1 MVILN
6 LVVMFTVEF
15 HIVSN
20 RYDDSALV
28 SLQRFSYAYDERDWT
43 LRDIDWSIAAGECH
57 CLCGA
62 TGSGKSTL
70 ALALKGLLATGRQ
83 QGSIHYQLES
93 ETPTLRVGL
102 VLQNPESQ
110 LFARTVGAEVAFG
123 LENMA
128 VAPQQMA
135 ARVEQALTHVGLD
148 LPLSAP
154 VATLSMGQKY
164 RLLLASMLVLEPQ
177 LLILDEPV
185 AQLDEGGLRD
195 LRYILRRL
203 LQQGVAILI
212 CEHNPGPLSDLIDSF
227 WLLDREGKMA
237 PSTYT
242 ATEGD
247 HLYASSSVG
256 SSSMNKGATLLTAS
270 DLTVGCDVQQPLWR
284 AEDFSWSQGQQVL
297 VVGGN
302 GTGKSTLL
310 RCLCGFLAPL
320 HGEVRLFG
328 QHPQPRMMRGRVGWL
343 LQNPQRQL
351 CENSVYD
358 ELALSHR
365 LAGRCRN
372 ERADLVKQTLVTCG
386 LDHLEQSSAHKLS
399 YGQKHLVALASL
411 LVSRPQVLLL
421 DDPFAGLDSHYQQR
435 VYQLLHHQSREQGT
449 LVVRT
454 SHHQPGVMDQ
464 VDQLHTISGGLFA
477 TQSF

>member
-1 MVILN
+1 
-6 LVVMFTVEF
+6 MFMVEF
-15 HIVSN
+15 RIVSN
-20 RYDDSALV
+20 RCKDNALV
-28 SLQRFSYAYDERDWT
+28 SLQQFSYAYDERDWT
-43 LRDIDWSIAAGECH
+43 LRDVDWSIAAGECH

-70 ALALKGLLATGRQ
+70 ALALKGLLPNGRQ
-83 QGSIHYQLES
+83 QGGIHYRLES
-93 ETPTLRVGL
+93 ETPTLRIGL

-128 VAPQQMA
+128 VEPQQMA
-135 ARVEQALTHVGLD
+135 SRVEQALTHVGLD
-148 LPLSAP
+148 LPLGAS

-185 AQLDEGGLRD
+185 AQLDDDGLRD

-212 CEHNPGPLSDLIDSF
+212 CEHNPSPLSDLIDSF
-227 WLLDREGKMA
+227 WVLDSAGRLA
-237 PSTYT
+237 PSTATTDEDGRPRLLASACSSSQTKGETVLT
-242 ATEGD
+242 AT
-247 HLYASSSVG
+247 
-256 SSSMNKGATLLTAS
+256 
-270 DLTVGCDVQQPLWR
+270 DLTVGCDEQQPLWR
-284 AEDFSWSQGQQVL
+284 AEDFSWSLGQQVL

-328 QHPQPRMMRGRVGWL
+328 QHPQPRVMRGRVGWL

-365 LAGRCRN
+365 LAGRCRK
-372 ERADLVKQTLVTCG
+372 ERADMVKQTLVTCG

-435 VYQLLHHQSREQGT
+435 LYQLLHHQSHKQGT

-454 SHHQPGVMDQ
+454 SHHRPGVMDQ
-464 VDQLHTISGGLFA
+464 VYQLHTISGGLFA

>member
-1 MVILN
+1 
-6 LVVMFTVEF
+6 MFTVEF

-70 ALALKGLLATGRQ
+70 ALALKGLLPRGRQ
-83 QGSIHYQLES
+83 QGAIQYRLECDP
-93 ETPTLRVGL
+93 PTLRVGL

-135 ARVEQALTHVGLD
+135 ARVEQALTDVGLD
-148 LPLSAP
+148 LPLNTP

-185 AQLDEGGLRD
+185 AQLDEDGLRD

-203 LQQGVAILI
+203 CQQGVAILI

-227 WLLDREGKMA
+227 WLLDSEGRLSS
-237 PSTYT
+237 STDTAVANGRPQKLESTCQSSLKKGETVLT
-242 ATEGD
+242 AT
-247 HLYASSSVG
+247 A
-256 SSSMNKGATLLTAS
+256 
-270 DLTVGCDVQQPLWR
+270 LTVGCDEQQPLWR
-284 AEDFSWSQGQQVL
+284 ADDFSWSLGQQVL

-328 QHPQPRMMRGRVGWL
+328 QQPQPRVMRGRVGWL

-365 LAGRCRN
+365 LAGRCRD
-372 ERADLVKQTLVTCG
+372 ERADLVKQTLVACG
-386 LDHLEQSSAHKLS
+386 LDHLEHSSAHKLS

-411 LVSRPQVLLL
+411 LVSQPQVLLL
-421 DDPFAGLDSHYQQR
+421 DDPFAGLDSHYQQL
-435 VYQLLHHQSREQGT
+435 VYQLLHQQSGEQGT

-454 SHHQPGVMDQ
+454 SHHQPSVMDRI
-464 VDQLHTISGGLFA
+464 DQLHTISGGLFA

>member
-1 MVILN
+1 MVTLS
-6 LVVMFTVEF
+6 LVAMFTVEF
-15 HIVSN
+15 LIVSD
-20 RYDDSALV
+20 RYDDNAFV
-28 SLQRFSYAYDERDWT
+28 SLKRFSYAYDERDWI

-70 ALALKGLLATGRQ
+70 ALALKGLLPTGRQ
-83 QGSIHYQLES
+83 QGDIHYRLDS
-93 ETPTLRVGL
+93 DTPTLRVGL

-123 LENMA
+123 LENMN
-128 VAPQQMA
+128 VAPAEMA
-135 ARVEQALTHVGLD
+135 ARVEQALTRVSLD
-148 LPLSAP
+148 LPLNAS
-154 VATLSMGQKY
+154 VARLSMGQKY

-177 LLILDEPV
+177 VLILDEPV
-185 AQLDEGGLRD
+185 AQLDDDGLRD
-195 LRYILRRL
+195 LRCILRCLR
-203 LQQGVAILI
+203 QQGVAILI
-212 CEHNPGPLSDLIDSF
+212 CEHNPGPLSDLVDSF
-227 WLLDREGKMA
+227 WRLDSGKMF
-237 PSTYT
+237 PTTYT
-242 ATEGD
+242 VAEAANPFVARSIECGP
-247 HLYASSSVG
+247 V
-256 SSSMNKGATLLTAS
+256 NKRAALLTAT
-270 DLTVGCDVQQPLWR
+270 DLAVGCDEQQPLWS
-284 AEDFSWSQGQQVL
+284 AGDFSWRPGQQVL

-302 GTGKSTLL
+302 GSGKSTLL
-310 RCLCGFLAPL
+310 RCLSGFLTPL
-320 HGEVRLFG
+320 NGEVRVFG
-328 QHPQPRMMRGRVGWL
+328 QPPQPRTMRGRVGWL

-365 LAGRCRN
+365 LAGCCRH
-372 ERADLVKQTLVTCG
+372 ERADVVKQTLVACG

-411 LVSRPQVLLL
+411 LVSKPQVLLL
-421 DDPFAGLDSHYQQR
+421 DDPFAGLDHHYQQR
-435 VYQLLHHQSREQGT
+435 VYQLLQQQSCEHGT

-454 SHHQPGVMDQ
+454 SHHQPNVMDR

>member
-1 MVILN
+1 
-6 LVVMFTVEF
+6 MFTVEF

-20 RYDDSALV
+20 RYNDNSLV
-28 SLQRFSYAYDERDWT
+28 AVQQFSYAYDERDWT

-62 TGSGKSTL
+62 TGSGKSTF
-70 ALALKGLLATGRQ
+70 ALAVKGLLPTGRQ
-83 QGSIHYQLES
+83 QGGIHYRLDS
-93 ETPTLRVGL
+93 DTPTLRVGL

-128 VAPQQMA
+128 VAPQDMV

-148 LPLSAP
+148 LPLGAS

-185 AQLDEGGLRD
+185 AQLDEDGLRD

-203 LQQGVAILI
+203 RHQGVAILI
-212 CEHNPGPLSDLIDSF
+212 CEHNHGPLNDLIDSF
-227 WLLDREGKMA
+227 WVLDSEGR
-237 PSTYT
+237 
-242 ATEGD
+242 
-247 HLYASSSVG
+247 LASSTPTAAECGRPQLLASAY
-256 SSSMNKGATLLTAS
+256 SSAQTKGATVLTAT
-270 DLTVGCDVQQPLWR
+270 DLTVGCNEQQPLWR
-284 AEDFSWSQGQQVL
+284 AEDFSWSRGQQVL

-302 GTGKSTLL
+302 GSGKSTLL

-328 QHPQPRMMRGRVGWL
+328 QPPQPRMMRGRVGWL

-351 CENSVYD
+351 CENSVYE

-365 LAGRCRN
+365 LAGRSRN
-372 ERADLVKQTLVTCG
+372 ERADLIKQTLVTCG

-411 LVSRPQVLLL
+411 LVSKPQVLLL
-421 DDPFAGLDSHYQQR
+421 DDPFAGLDHHYQHR
-435 VYQLLHHQSREQGT
+435 VYQLLHQQSSEMGT

-454 SHHQPGVMDQ
+454 SHHQPSLTDR